1 MSSQSLDRASLRV
14 RDRVVERVAELYGVE
29 ARSILSRRRNPRMVT
44 PRFVAMYLCREA
56 YQYSYPEIAWLF
68 NRGDHTTAINAVR
81 TVLGLARRN
90 RAFAELLAG
99 ELIDISRSTHG
110 SDVLKPISSL
120 GYDDA

>member
-68 NRGDHTTAINAVR
+68 NRGDHTTAMNAVR
-81 TVLGLARRN
+81 TVLEVARHN
-90 RAFAELLAG
+90 RDFAELLAS
-99 ELIDISRSTHG
+99 ELIEISRTAQG
-110 SDVLKPISSL
+110 RDGLKPISSL
-120 GYDDA
+120 GHDDA